1 MKLTPEVLGLKEKL
15 MLNDLL
21 RLLGDGGIHSTAEL
35 ARRLG
40 VGEALL
46 NTMTSD
52 LTRRGYLAALDTS
65 CATACDG
72 CGLSASCAAPG
83 EPTPNNT
90 RAPLLMLTAKGRGSI

>member
-1 MKLTPEVLGLKEKL
+1 

-40 VGEALL
+40 VSEALVSA
-46 NTMTSD
+46 MTSD
-52 LTRRGYLAALDTS
+52 LTRRGYLAALDTG

-72 CGLSASCAAPG
+72 CGLSAACAAPG
-83 EPTPNNT
+83 EPSAHASLLALTPKGQ
-90 RAPLLMLTAKGRGSI
+90 RAVGALGA

>member
-1 MKLTPEVLGLKEKL
+1 

-40 VGEALL
+40 VNETMVTAL
-46 NTMTSD
+46 TGD
-52 LTRRGYLAALDTS
+52 LTRSGYLAAINTS

-72 CGLSASCAAPG
+72 CGVAAACAPG
-83 EPTPNNT
+83 EPSAHASLLTLTPKGQ
-90 RAPLLMLTAKGRGSI
+90 RAAGALTA

>member
-1 MKLTPEVLGLKEKL
+1 

-35 ARRLG
+35 ARRLA
-40 VGEALL
+40 VTETLL
-46 NTMTSD
+46 AAMTGD

-72 CGLSASCAAPG
+72 CGLSAACAAPG
-83 EPTPNNT
+83 EPSAHASLLTLTPKGQ
-90 RAPLLMLTAKGRGSI
+90 RATSALSA

>member
-1 MKLTPEVLGLKEKL
+1 

-40 VGEALL
+40 VNEALL
-46 NTMTSD
+46 ATMTGD
-52 LTRRGYLAALDTS
+52 LTRRGYLAALDMS

-72 CGLSASCAAPG
+72 CGIAAACAARG
-83 EPTPNNT
+83 AVCA
-90 RAPLLMLTAKGRGSI
+90 RIHVDAHAKGQRVAGALHV

>member
-1 MKLTPEVLGLKEKL
+1 

-40 VGEALL
+40 VSEALL
-46 NTMTSD
+46 ATMTGD
-52 LTRRGYLAALDTS
+52 LTRRGYLAALNTG
-65 CATACDG
+65 CATACAG

-83 EPTPNNT
+83 EPSVH
-90 RAPLLMLTAKGRGSI
+90 ASLLMLTPKGQAAARV

>member
-1 MKLTPEVLGLKEKL
+1 VVKEKL

-40 VGEALL
+40 VSETLL
-46 NTMTSD
+46 KTMTGD
-52 LTRRGYLAALDTS
+52 LTRRGYLAALDMG
-65 CATACDG
+65 CATACEG

-83 EPTPNNT
+83 EPPAHAALLTLTPKGQ
-90 RAPLLMLTAKGRGSI
+90 RVAGALTA

>member
-1 MKLTPEVLGLKEKL
+1 

-40 VGEALL
+40 VSETMVTAL
-46 NTMTSD
+46 TCD
-52 LTRRGYLAALDTS
+52 LTRRGYLAALDMG

-72 CGLSASCAAPG
+72 CGLGATCS
-83 EPTPNNT
+83 EP
-90 RAPLLMLTAKGRGSI
+90 RAPLLTLTAKGQAAARA

>member
-1 MKLTPEVLGLKEKL
+1 

-40 VGEALL
+40 VNEALVT
-46 NTMTSD
+46 TMTGD
-52 LTRRGYLAALDTS
+52 LTRRGYLSALNTS

-72 CGLSASCAAPG
+72 CGLTAACAAPG
-83 EPTPNNT
+83 EATSHASLLALTP
-90 RAPLLMLTAKGRGSI
+90 KGRAIARAELPHVTANPPE